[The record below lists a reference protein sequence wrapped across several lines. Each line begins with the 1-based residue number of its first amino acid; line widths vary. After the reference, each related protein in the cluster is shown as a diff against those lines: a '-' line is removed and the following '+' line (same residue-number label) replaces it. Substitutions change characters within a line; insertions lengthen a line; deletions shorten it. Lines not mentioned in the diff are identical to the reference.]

1 MVRTIRSTPRAE
13 TATDD
18 NSGFG
23 QLTLN
28 FDPALHERFPALR
41 EFIAHR
47 SAIVPKQQKAQA
59 ADMDMA
65 PSTLTRKLNPAEGD
79 TQRFN
84 CDDLE
89 GWLASTGD
97 AAAVVEYL
105 VSKFLDSDDARRAR
119 ALTKLERLLPDIAQ
133 LLQAVQGRVA

>member
-1 MVRTIRSTPRAE
+1 MT
-13 TATDD
+13 
-18 NSGFG
+18 

-28 FDPALHERFPALR
+28 FEPSIPERFPTLR
-41 EFIAHR
+41 QYIAYR
-47 SAIVPKQQKAQA
+47 STVVPKVLKAQA

-65 PSTLTRKLNPAEGD
+65 PSTLSRKLNPTEGD

-89 GWLASTGD
+89 AWLSSTGD

-105 VSKFLDSDDARRAR
+105 AAKYLDNDKARQAR
-119 ALTKLERLLPDIAQ
+119 VLSRLEGMLPDILSAISS
-133 LLQAVQGRVA
+133 LKAST